1 MRFVLVSRTGDRRFH
16 LGDGAPLVVGRELT
30 CELPILDSGVSRR
43 HAEIRPDEQGISLS
57 DLGSRNGT
65 WINGTRIS
73 QARARVGDSVAFG
86 ALVFTV
92 EADPGR
98 QDHTEG
104 NGAFVAAASPV
115 ATSVPQ
121 VIVERRVASPNT
133 ALLEVVGQRFAKLVL
148 LAQRLGGLTSV
159 EQLLPIIVDDLFAA
173 FDADRVAVLLRN
185 SDGELVTR
193 LARDAYGG
201 NAERSVSR
209 TITDGVAS
217 RRIALLT
224 HDALEDSRTA
234 GESVMRQAI
243 RSAMAA
249 PLLGDGNETCGVVY
263 VDNVRNAQ
271 AFSDE
276 DLHFLIAFAGI
287 AAAAVERESSITRLR
302 HAQHVRENFERYF
315 TPQLAERI
323 AASSETMAPGGVRK
337 EVVVLFS
344 DIRGFTAIAETL
356 PPVQLATQLNEYFT
370 AMVDCVFAHEG
381 ALDKFIG
388 DAVLAYWGAPE
399 SRHDDVDRAVQ
410 AALDMQRA
418 VHALND
424 RWRRQGRPELQIG
437 IGVHSGEAFVGNIGS
452 PRRLEYTLIGDTVN
466 MANRLCDVARA
477 AELLVSDAVRSQM
490 STHIG
495 LEARPALVSKGRVH
509 DGVGVWSVPVT

>member
-1 MRFVLVSRTGDRRFH
+1 MTQRFVLVSRSGDRRFH
-16 LGDGAPLVVGRELT
+16 LGDGAPLVVGRELS

-43 HAEIRPDEQGISLS
+43 HAEVRADEQGVALS

-65 WINGTRIS
+65 WVNGTRIH
-73 QARARVGDSVAFG
+73 QARAQVGDTVAFG

-92 EADPGR
+92 ETDDTRGDTKSVVEA
-98 QDHTEG
+98 
-104 NGAFVAAASPV
+104 VASPV
-115 ATSVPQ
+115 LSVMPQ
-121 VIVERRVASPNT
+121 VVLERPVPAASAAVT
-133 ALLEVVGQRFAKLVL
+133 EVVGRRFAKLVL
-148 LAQRLGGLTSV
+148 LAQRLGGMTSV
-159 EQLLPIIVDDLFAA
+159 EQLLAIIVDDLFAA

-185 SDGELVTR
+185 ADGELETR

-201 NAERSVSR
+201 NAERSVPR
-209 TITDGVAS
+209 TITDGVAA
-217 RRIALLT
+217 RRVALLT

-234 GESVMRQAI
+234 GESVMRQAV

-249 PLLGDGNETCGVVY
+249 PMLVDGNATCGVVY

-287 AAAAVERESSITRLR
+287 AAAAVEREVSITRLR

-323 AASSETMAPGGVRK
+323 AESSETMAPGGVRK
-337 EVVVLFS
+337 QVVVLFA
-344 DIRGFTAIAETL
+344 DVRGFTAIAETL
-356 PPVQLATQLNEYFT
+356 PPMALATQLNEYFT

-399 SRHDDVDRAVQ
+399 SREDDVDRAIQSAIAMHQ
-410 AALDMQRA
+410 AGA
-418 VHALND
+418 VLNA
-424 RWRRQGRPELQIG
+424 RWRQEGRPELHIG

-466 MANRLCDVARA
+466 MANRLCDVAQA
-477 AELLVSDAVRSQM
+477 GEVLVSDSVRAQL
-490 STHIG
+490 TLG
-495 LEARPALVSKGRVH
+495 LALDARPALHSKGRVH
-509 DGVGVWSVPVT
+509 EGVGVWSVQW